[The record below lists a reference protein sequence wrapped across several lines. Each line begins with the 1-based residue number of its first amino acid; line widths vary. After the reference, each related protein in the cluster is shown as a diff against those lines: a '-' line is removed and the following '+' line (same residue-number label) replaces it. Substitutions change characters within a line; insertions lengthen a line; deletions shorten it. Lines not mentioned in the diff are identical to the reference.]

1 VAAARRTRRLPGRH
15 LASPGPIV
23 GIVGGDGAGKSTA
36 LAELEAWLGGE
47 FDVRVV
53 HLGKPPWSATTYAAR
68 AALKAG
74 AAATQT
80 LSRAVGA
87 APVDRAARAVS
98 AYRPLVWL
106 LCTARDRRR
115 TYVRARRLSAR
126 GALVLCDR
134 YPHPRLE
141 SMEAPLIRTRA
152 ATEGVEGRLVA
163 AMARREESYHR
174 SIAPPELLVVLRL
187 DPDIAV
193 SRKHEERPDSVRRRG
208 AEIWSID
215 WRAAGARV
223 VDASQPTE
231 AVVRELKTL
240 VWSALGR

>member
-1 VAAARRTRRLPGRH
+1 
-15 LASPGPIV
+15 LAPAGAIV

-36 LAELEAWLGGE
+36 LAELEAWLAGE
-47 FDVRVV
+47 LDVRVV
-53 HLGKPPWSATTYAAR
+53 HLGKPPWSMTTYTTR
-68 AALKAG
+68 AALKAT
-74 AAATQT
+74 AAATDA
-80 LSRAVGA
+80 LSHAVGV
-87 APVDRAARAVS
+87 APVGRAARAVS

-115 TYVRARRLSAR
+115 TYLHARRFTSR
-126 GALVLCDR
+126 GGLVLCDR
-134 YPHPRLE
+134 YPHPRLT

-152 ATEGVEGRLVA
+152 VEEGVDGRLVS
-163 AMARREESYHR
+163 AMARLEEKYHR
-174 SIAPPELLVVLRL
+174 SIAPPELLVVLRV

-208 AEIWSID
+208 AEIWNID

-223 VDASQPTE
+223 IDASQPTE